1 MCWRLEIAAAG
12 AVSQSGTWQKTA
24 TENSFPEAVN
34 IAELSLTV
42 CTAYMKLISRCIE
55 TPFVIMQLG
64 YQKIPSMS
72 LYCIKQCYVRNIK
85 VKFETKNGNYEPSIR
100 LQSLSYIF

>member
-42 CTAYMKLISRCIE
+42 CTAYIKLISQPIE
-55 TPFVIMQLG
+55 TRFV
-64 YQKIPSMS
+64 KCNS
-72 LYCIKQCYVRNIK
+72 LVR
-85 VKFETKNGNYEPSIR
+85 KFP
-100 LQSLSYIF
+100 LCHFVV